1 MKVYKDDRG
10 SHDLEVQIEKL
21 QLRVRELEEINEAH
35 KKLNGDLRAE
45 ILFYKKKAEHF
56 EVMSK
61 QLKKENQ
68 EFRQKS
74 SDMID
79 EFRNKGDM

>member
-35 KKLNGDLRAE
+35 KKLNCELRE
-45 ILFYKKKAEHF
+45 ELKNVRKALTR
-56 EVMSK
+56 VP
-61 QLKKENQ
+61 
-68 EFRQKS
+68 
-74 SDMID
+74 
-79 EFRNKGDM
+79 